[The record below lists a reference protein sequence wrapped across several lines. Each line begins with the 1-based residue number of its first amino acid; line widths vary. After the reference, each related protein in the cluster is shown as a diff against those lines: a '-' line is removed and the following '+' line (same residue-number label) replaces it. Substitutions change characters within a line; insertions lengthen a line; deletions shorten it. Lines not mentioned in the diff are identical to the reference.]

1 MPGSLIE
8 VIDAIPDSCYVQPTA
23 RGVGLVARDLA
34 IYLGVIVALYFAHAW
49 WLVGLLWLVT
59 GFSIAGLFVLGHDAA
74 HGALFANRRLNGV
87 IGRMLML
94 PSLHLFDAWKLGH
107 NHIHHRHTT
116 KQGMDFVWHPVT
128 PAGFAEMNKM
138 HRLIHRLEWSM
149 LGAGAYYLRNIWLKR
164 MVMFTPPAKW
174 VRGVNRDRLLVSSVA
189 GVTTFGVLVLG
200 GLFSGDIFNAVWL
213 VMKLLVV
220 PFLLFGWI
228 IGWTV
233 YVHHI
238 DPRIPWLRKV
248 GRRSRRSSRA
258 RPSCACP
265 RASTSSFHWIF
276 VHVPHHVDV
285 RIPCYHLTRAAEA
298 IKEAFPGVVAE
309 RKMRLGDYIRTTR
322 AWQAVRLRHRSLVFL
337 PARPR
342 NAQPIASAI
351 GLCHRP
357 PSASARGCRAGW

>member
-1 MPGSLIE
+1 MTIDGVVVRTREPVRHDDGPHMPGSLIE
-8 VIDAIPDSCYVQPTA
+8 VIDAIPESCYEQPTA
-23 RGVGLVARDLA
+23 RGMGLVARDLA
-34 IYLGVIVALYFAHAW
+34 LYLGAIVALYFAHTW
-49 WLVGLLWLVT
+49 WLVGLLWLLT
-59 GFSIAGLFVLGHDAA
+59 GFSVAGLFVLGHDAA

-87 IGRMLML
+87 VGRMLML

-128 PAGFAEMNKM
+128 PADYSEMNRMK
-138 HRLIHRLEWSM
+138 RLIHRLEWSM

-174 VRGVNRDRLLVSSVA
+174 VRGVNRDRLLVSTVA
-189 GVTTFGVLVLG
+189 AVTTFGVLVLG

-238 DPRIPWLRKV
+238 DPRIAWLRKGWTPV
-248 GRRSRRSSRA
+248 KAQLTGTTILRV
-258 RPSCACP
+258 PKGFNFF
-265 RASTSSFHWIF
+265 FHWIF

-285 RIPCYHLTRAAEA
+285 RIPCYHLTRAAES
-298 IKEAFPGVVAE
+298 IKEAFPGIVAE

-322 AWQAVRLRHRSLVFL
+322 ACKLFDFDTGRWYSYRR
-337 PARPR
+337 
-342 NAQPIASAI
+342 
-351 GLCHRP
+351 GLATLKP
-357 PSASARGCRAGW
+357 